1 MHRIF
6 TYPNQ
11 QNQNSNIQVSANNE
25 GNVSK
30 QRGEENL
37 FELHYAVKLG
47 HCVTPNDPSPVKH

>member
-6 TYPNQ
+6 IYPHQ

-30 QRGEENL
+30 QKG
-37 FELHYAVKLG
+37 G
-47 HCVTPNDPSPVKH
+47 GGPI